1 MLAFCG
7 DRRKVKAMR
16 DRVPAGFASLFSSRG
31 FRNHP
36 MDGLIPSTDKSV
48 RFTGST
54 ISTLKPYLLN
64 RNIPDEGIFIVQ
76 RCLRTQNASTL
87 EADSVKPVW
96 ASYFLGMGVLAR
108 YSRLDELADLAWVL
122 FTRYLDVSPDRV
134 RIRISSKD
142 DDLNRYWSNKGLER
156 HLEYNTKDPVYYTHK
171 FGIDHIT
178 GRNCNVAIVDPD
190 GRQVRDVGNIIVIE
204 DSGTPVGVELAF
216 GVETIVSRLLG
227 LSSPIEAGLIAD
239 IVSIRNEYSLK
250 LADAISACI
259 AILDA
264 GERPIATTNRG
275 RILRTYLQAL
285 SYLRV
290 RANVSIEEMAR
301 YAAEFEEQQFGK
313 KSSLAQNVAAYLK
326 SYEDLKN
333 GGLGQSKINEAI
345 SSIFPPRHSPR
356 QA

>member
-1 MLAFCG
+1 
-7 DRRKVKAMR
+7 
-16 DRVPAGFASLFSSRG
+16 
-31 FRNHP
+31 
-36 MDGLIPSTDKSV
+36 
-48 RFTGST
+48 
-54 ISTLKPYLLN
+54 
-64 RNIPDEGIFIVQ
+64 
-76 RCLRTQNASTL
+76 
-87 EADSVKPVW
+87 
-96 ASYFLGMGVLAR
+96 
-108 YSRLDELADLAWVL
+108 
-122 FTRYLDVSPDRV
+122 
-134 RIRISSKD
+134 
-142 DDLNRYWSNKGLER
+142 
-156 HLEYNTKDPVYYTHK
+156 
-171 FGIDHIT
+171 
-178 GRNCNVAIVDPD
+178 
-190 GRQVRDVGNIIVIE
+190 VIE

-290 RANVSIEEMAR
+290 RAGVSIEEMAR